1 MASPRTDID
10 MPFEEP
16 FPLKLDALILGYTY
30 STKELMLI
38 RRRSQSM
45 ASKKLRKVIKH
56 ILKKKWPD
64 LIDNLKDIIMIRL
77 SQFSTLENMG
87 MDEKGYRSRCYSIRS
102 ELLRL
107 IEEDIATSKE
117 SALTAD
123 CIHHC
128 FIYTHSFE
136 KKDCATLLVQAIKND
151 RRSIVKLLM
160 PYADIILGRDWVTA
174 LIEGTQF
181 LQEIYNYDVIDRLQV
196 KEMIC
201 LRLSHEEATI
211 PYYSKPLTPLMF
223 VTWCNHHDLIE
234 QFSAKYPDHIL
245 DTLEFL
251 NQVMMDI
258 EKVTYSGNA
267 TENEKMRAYLDSMRD
282 KIQSGKFYLFCVD
295 HINRTQKIQNFT
307 ETDKHI
313 IQSRWLKTIQSIT
326 QLPEILK
333 VYADHHDALYLN
345 FKRVDS
351 VVNKLNYGLSFFYT
365 KEFYTQTRIKFIEA
379 LQERACQLIDNS
391 EIANN
396 FLKHALFSSTH
407 TEHGVTEKYREHL
420 KLFSMIYNKFKEPK
434 STHIIM
440 NYF

>member
-1 MASPRTDID
+1 MASPRKYVDI
-10 MPFEEP
+10 PFEDH
-16 FPLKLDALILGYTY
+16 FPLQLDALIFSYAY
-30 STKELMLI
+30 SAKELMLI
-38 RRRSQSM
+38 RRRSESS
-45 ASKKLRKVIKH
+45 ASDKLKKVIRH
-56 ILKKKWPD
+56 GLKKKWPE
-64 LIDNLKDIIMIRL
+64 LIDNLKDIILIRL
-77 SQFSTLENMG
+77 PHFSTLDNMG
-87 MDEKGYRSRCYSIRS
+87 MDEKGYRARCYSIRS

-107 IEEDIATSKE
+107 IKEDIETSKE

-128 FIYTHSFE
+128 FIYSHSLE
-136 KKDCATLLVQAIKND
+136 KKDCATLFIQAIKND
-151 RRSIVKLLM
+151 RRTILKLLM
-160 PYADIILGRDWVTA
+160 PYADIILGRSWVTA

-181 LQEIYNYDVIDRLQV
+181 SQEIYNYDVIDRLQV

-201 LRLSHEEATI
+201 LRLSYEEATI
-211 PYYSKPLTPLMF
+211 PYYSKSLTPLMF
-223 VTWCNHHDLIE
+223 VTWCNNYDLIV
-234 QFSAKYPDHIL
+234 QFSAKYPGHIL

-258 EKVTYSGNA
+258 EKMTYSGNA
-267 TENEKMRAYLDSMRD
+267 IENEKMRADIDIVRN
-282 KIQSGKFYLFCVD
+282 KIQIGKFYLFCAD
-295 HINRTQKIQNFT
+295 HINRTQRIQNFT

-313 IQSRWLKTIQSIT
+313 IQSKWIKKIQSIT
-326 QLPEILK
+326 QLSEILK
-333 VYADHHDALYLN
+333 IYAVHHDSLYLN

-396 FLKHALFSSTH
+396 LLKQALFSTVH
-407 TEHGVTEKYREHL
+407 TEHGVTEKYREQL
-420 KLFSMIYNKFKEPK
+420 KLFSMIYNKIKEPK